1 MAGYWQQYR
10 LQIIIERHLR
20 CPPKNRLSHC
30 ADAENPQIAHFVTE
44 ATKSADFRHTKQLPD
59 SGRLKNSPNQWQL
72 YRKPHVRG
80 AL

>member
-44 ATKSADFRHTKQLPD
+44 ATQSADFRHTKQLPD
-59 SGRLKNSPNQWQL
+59 SGCLKEQPKL
-72 YRKPHVRG
+72 LATLPKTTR
-80 AL
+80 